1 VRVDRE
7 ISAALRRVCPYRLVV
22 EEDLRQLQQEITLRE
37 AAAGETLFTEG
48 DPTTG
53 VAAVLEGQVDVRR
66 HDRTLV
72 TLGPGSVLGELSLFL
87 PAARRTASAIAST
100 PLRMVFWPASDLPA
114 RLTAHERLATAIVAD
129 LAHVLADR
137 LERRTQDVVELLDVA
152 GRRLP
157 LSDLERLRR
166 RAVE

>member
-1 VRVDRE
+1 MDVE
-7 ISAALRRVCPYRLVV
+7 LAAALRRVCPFRLVR
-22 EEDLRQLQQEITLRE
+22 EEDLDRLLREITLRE
-37 AAAGETLFTEG
+37 AAAGATLFEEG

-53 VAAVLEGQVDVRR
+53 VAAVLEGEVDVRR
-66 HDRTLV
+66 RGRTLA
-72 TLGPGSVLGELSLFL
+72 TLGAGSVLGELSLFL
-87 PAARRTASAIAST
+87 PSASRTATAIASS
-100 PLRMVFWPASDLPA
+100 PVRMAFWGASDLQA
-114 RLTAHERLATAIVAD
+114 RLAAHEPLATAVVAD
-129 LAHVLADR
+129 LASVLADR

>member
-1 VRVDRE
+1 VDE
-7 ISAALRRVCPYRLVV
+7 ELAAALRRVCPYRLVV
-22 EEDLRQLQQEITLRE
+22 DADVRQLLQEVTLQVAE
-37 AAAGETLFTEG
+37 AGATLFAEG
-48 DPTTG
+48 DPTNG
-53 VAAVLEGQVDVRR
+53 VAAVLEGHIDVCKQG
-66 HDRTLV
+66 RTLA
-72 TLGPGSVLGELSLFL
+72 TLSSGSVLGELSLFL
-87 PAARRTASAIAST
+87 PAARRTATAIARS
-100 PLRMVFWPASDLPA
+100 PVRLVLWPAADLPA
-114 RLTAHERLATAIVAD
+114 RLNAHERLATAIVAD

>member
-1 VRVDRE
+1 ME
-7 ISAALRRVCPYRLVV
+7 PELLAALRRVCPYRLVV
-22 EEDLRQLQQEITLRE
+22 EKDLDQLLQEVTMRE
-37 AAAGETLFTEG
+37 AEAGETLFEEG

-66 HDRTLV
+66 HGRTLA
-72 TLGPGSVLGELSLFL
+72 TLGPGSVLGELSLFSSS
-87 PAARRTASAIAST
+87 ASRTATAIASSPVRT
-100 PLRMVFWPASDLPA
+100 VFWHAAELPTRLAS
-114 RLTAHERLATAIVAD
+114 HERLATAIVAD

-137 LERRTQDVVELLDVA
+137 LERRTRDVVELLDVV

-157 LSDLERLRR
+157 LSDLERLRS

>member
-1 VRVDRE
+1 VDE
-7 ISAALRRVCPYRLVV
+7 ELAGALRRVCPYRLVV
-22 EEDLRQLQQEITLRE
+22 EEDLGMLLQEITMRE

-53 VAAVLEGQVDVRR
+53 VAAVLEGHIDVLRQG
-66 HDRTLV
+66 RTLA
-72 TLGPGSVLGELSLFL
+72 TLGAGSVLGELSLFL
-87 PAARRTASAIAST
+87 PAARRTATAIASS
-100 PLRMVFWPASDLPA
+100 PVRMAVWPAANLSA
-114 RLTAHERLATAIVAD
+114 RLADHERLATAIVAD

-137 LERRTQDVVELLDVA
+137 LERRTQDVAELLDVA